1 MELNTENSN
10 TLCVLLFMCIIMA
23 AFGLITMHNGGISFD
38 RMRNEMNTKYNEGL
52 KVVAGDGKYQ
62 GVYWIELNGEIIHGG
77 FNRIQAA
84 EGQIATYQKIY
95 DAGVRKGI
103 LQK

>member
-1 MELNTENSN
+1 MELNTPNAN
-10 TLCVLLFMCIIMA
+10 TLCVLLFMCIVTT
-23 AFGLITMHNGGISFD
+23 AFGLITMYNGGINFK
-38 RMRNEMNTKYNEGL
+38 EIAQMNTKFNEGL
-52 KVVAGDGKYQ
+52 KIVTGTDKYQ

-84 EGQIATYQKIY
+84 EGELAQYQKIY

>member
-1 MELNTENSN
+1 
-10 TLCVLLFMCIIMA
+10 
-23 AFGLITMHNGGISFD
+23 
-38 RMRNEMNTKYNEGL
+38 MNTKYNEGL
-52 KVVAGDGKYQ
+52 KVVAGTGKYQ

-77 FNRIQAA
+77 FIRISAA
-84 EGQIATYQKIY
+84 EAELAHYQNIY